1 MSPGVTIQFTARF
14 SSPSSSQT
22 GGIFSLGFWDDNSL
36 SEKTVQVGIVA
47 NKFRYVLS
55 NDFLTANSSEFVE
68 SDVIS
73 LIPGATYSYFFTQD
87 STGVSLSYFKE
98 GDATWTSATFSS
110 SVLPIVPSPQLYR
123 PYRTVGAVLT
133 NNVPNPSL
141 NFAGEISALLLNNQ
155 KGTLPPTLTL
165 DYFLPSSTLSI
176 QEFEACLSFPPAPPP
191 ASPSPPPLPPPA
203 DPTFFEKYLLPIIGS
218 LIGVVVIAIFT
229 FFRGTV
235 GSVALNF
242 SDSVAAFF
250 DVGEL
255 GDIGEEIGEN
265 AGDEVQGRLEDEFA
279 DDEYR
284 T

>member
-1 MSPGVTIQFTARF
+1 MSPGVTIQFTAWF
-14 SSPSSSQT
+14 SSRSSTQT
-22 GGIFSLGFWDDNSL
+22 GGIFSLGFLDDNSL

-55 NDFLTANSSEFVE
+55 NDFMTANSSEFVE

-73 LIPGATYSYFFTQD
+73 LIPQTTYSYFFTQD
-87 STGVSLSYFKE
+87 LNGVSLSYFKE

-123 PYRTVGAVLT
+123 PYRVVGAVLT
-133 NNVPNPSL
+133 NNVLDPSY
-141 NFAGEISALLLNNQ
+141 NFAGKISALLLNNQ

-165 DYFLPSSTLSI
+165 DYFLGELSI

-203 DPTFFEKYLLPIIGS
+203 DPTFFEKYLLPIVGS
-218 LIGVVVIAIFT
+218 LIGVLVIAIFT
-229 FFRGTV
+229 FFREAV
-235 GSVALNF
+235 GSAALNF
-242 SDSVAAFF
+242 SDSVAVFF

-284 T
+284 A